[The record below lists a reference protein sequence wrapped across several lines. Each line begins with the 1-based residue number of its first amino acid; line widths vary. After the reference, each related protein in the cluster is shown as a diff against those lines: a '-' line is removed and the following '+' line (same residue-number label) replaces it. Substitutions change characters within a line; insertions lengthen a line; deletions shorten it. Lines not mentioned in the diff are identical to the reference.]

1 MTNSE
6 ILAAA
11 ALAFETEGTTL
22 KTEHGDNASC
32 GGAWVVIPGRG
43 KFAKDAKASTYFLFP
58 HHTGGIGLSF
68 GRTYAQSQFINE
80 GAARAACNVLKEN
93 GIEAR
98 VYSYCD

>member
-11 ALAFETEGTTL
+11 ALAFETEGAAL
-22 KTEHGDNASC
+22 KANGDHSSC
-32 GGAWVVIPGRG
+32 GGAWVVIGGRG
-43 KFAKDAKASTYFLFP
+43 KFAKEAKASTYFLFP
-58 HHTGGIGLSF
+58 HHTGGIALRF
-68 GRTYAQSQFINE
+68 GNTGAQSEFINY
-80 GAARAACNVLKEN
+80 GAAKAACAVLTEN